1 MQTKLNVREVL
12 TFALGLLIF
21 ASPIAASA
29 TTVYTQPG
37 PFPVGMDTW
46 YGSVFNTS
54 SQHDGKLLAGGW
66 GDEYNSL
73 VRFDLSGLPL
83 TATEAV
89 VWLYATPMGDSSTPV
104 NINWYQNTTQW
115 HTGSVSWSTR
125 PSGNLLGY
133 TTAPSTIPGWYG
145 VIFTSLYN
153 SWRSGNTATPNY
165 GLALKPTATNNN
177 FDKFFGSGYGTASLR
192 PELDVTYN
200 ISGTDNIPKLK
211 WPLATPAYGS
221 RTVTQ
226 AFGAFPWAGGTECPT
241 GYQKY
246 HNGTDYSAS
255 AGTMEYAPEDGIVK
269 ESIPTTEWGFNV
281 VMEHTSPMGSKY
293 TTVIWHIQPNAD
305 VTASN
310 PGGFIPKGAPLGT
323 VYDLTTSGHTPHFH
337 LGMRMA
343 PYSSP
348 TSGAGA
354 LPQSTCTEPNGAT
367 YLGYPASFV
376 DVENSSNV
384 IISN

>member
-1 MQTKLNVREVL
+1 MREAV

-21 ASPIAASA
+21 VSPIIASA
-29 TTVYTQPG
+29 ATVYTKPG

-46 YGSVFNTS
+46 YGSVYYTS
-54 SQHDGKLLAGGW
+54 SQHDGKLLVGGW
-66 GDEYNSL
+66 GDEYDSL

-89 VWLYATPMGDSSTPV
+89 VWLYAVPADAGGTPV

-153 SWRSGNTATPNY
+153 SWRSGNTSTPNY

-177 FDKFFGSGYGTASLR
+177 FDQFYGSGYTGNTTLR

-200 ISGTDNIPKLK
+200 TSGTDSIPKFK
-211 WPLATPAYGS
+211 WPLATPAYSS
-221 RTVTQ
+221 RNVTQ
-226 AFGAFPWAGGTECPT
+226 AFGNFPWAGGTECPT

-255 AGTMEYAPEDGIVK
+255 AGTTEYAPEDGIVK
-269 ESIPTTEWGFNV
+269 ESLYSATWGYNV
-281 VMEHTSPMGSKY
+281 VMEHTSPSGSKY
-293 TTVIWHIQPNAD
+293 TSVIWHIQPNAD

-323 VYDLTTSGHTPHFH
+323 VYNLGGNTHFH

-343 PYSSP
+343 AYSSP
-348 TSGAGA
+348 DSGAGA
-354 LPQSTCTEPNGAT
+354 LPQTNCGG
-367 YLGYPASFV
+367 YLAYPASFV
-376 DVENSSNV
+376 NVESASNV